1 MRRLALLSNR
11 PPCYS
16 ISMNH
21 TSRTRLAVLG
31 IMSELYR
38 VLVAVQ
44 CQRLHWLVPRLR
56 AHAGDIQIVNYQ
68 EI

>member
-21 TSRTRLAVLG
+21 TSRARLAVLG
-31 IMSELYR
+31 TMSELYLE
-38 VLVAVQ
+38 LVAVK
-44 CQRLHWLVPRLR
+44 CQRLHCLVPRLR
-56 AHAGDIQIVNYQ
+56 SQAGEIQIVNYQ
-68 EI
+68 EL